1 MPIEQRSYGAPLHPV
16 GERKAVIKYVEMSKE
31 MQQDA
36 VQSAAMA
43 IDKYHD
49 DKDIALFLKKEFD
62 RKYEPTWH
70 CVIGSK
76 FSSYV
81 THIKQFCIYFSLEDR
96 GVLLFKTV

>member
-1 MPIEQRSYGAPLHPV
+1 MPIEQRLYNTSSHPIN
-16 GERKAVIKYVEMSKE
+16 ERKAVIKYVEMSKE

-36 VQSAAMA
+36 VQSAAIA